1 MDKINLLGES
11 EIFLNVMAEAGKIA
25 ASSARVL
32 IGGETGTGKEEMAK
46 YLHAN
51 SARRGKPFVVIN
63 CSALPAALMESEL
76 FGHVTG
82 AFTTA
87 HHNHDGLIST
97 ANGGTLFLDE
107 IAEMDFA
114 LQAKLL
120 RFLETGEYRKVGS
133 AQNEYADVRV
143 FAATHQNLKNL
154 AAQNL
159 FRQDLYYRLAVI
171 ALEMPAL
178 RQRKADILLLA
189 DYFLKKLSAQ
199 EGKNPP
205 AWEPEAVQLLKGH
218 YWLGNIRELQNLV
231 HKTVVLGDAAAVSAA
246 AVSAVLEPCRTAAA
260 DNIVDISQSSPR
272 APRPL
277 WQVEQEAIEAAVNY
291 CKGNVLQAAAL
302 LKINPSTIYRKMGN
316 KKPN

>member
-1 MDKINLLGES
+1 MDKINLLGEA

-76 FGHVTG
+76 FGHVKG

-189 DYFLKKLSAQ
+189 DYFLALSFR
-199 EGKNPP
+199 
-205 AWEPEAVQLLKGH
+205 W
-218 YWLGNIRELQNLV
+218 Y
-231 HKTVVLGDAAAVSAA
+231 
-246 AVSAVLEPCRTAAA
+246 
-260 DNIVDISQSSPR
+260 
-272 APRPL
+272 
-277 WQVEQEAIEAAVNY
+277 
-291 CKGNVLQAAAL
+291 
-302 LKINPSTIYRKMGN
+302 
-316 KKPN
+316 